1 MNSLATFQVIMNKL
15 LRNLIN
21 TEKVGSFINDIMI
34 GTESEKEHDELVEEI
49 LKRLEENDL
58 YVKLEKY
65 KQKVRKIYFLEVVIG
80 LEEIKIEKEKV
91 KAMLDWLVSKLV
103 KEIQN
108 RVGKLLQKIC
118 RRICKDSETII

>member
-1 MNSLATFQVIMNKL
+1 
-15 LRNLIN
+15 
-21 TEKVGSFINDIMI
+21 
-34 GTESEKEHDELVEEI
+34 
-49 LKRLEENDL
+49 
-58 YVKLEKY
+58 
-65 KQKVRKIYFLEVVIG
+65 VRKIYFLEVVIG

>member
-65 KQKVRKIYFLEVVIG
+65 K
-80 LEEIKIEKEKV
+80 
-91 KAMLDWLVSKLV
+91 
-103 KEIQN
+103 
-108 RVGKLLQKIC
+108 
-118 RRICKDSETII
+118 